1 MAEIESIVREFLS
14 YLSVEKASSKHTVS
28 NYARDLRR
36 YTNYLHTLN
45 VEDFA
50 EISESQAQGFAIFLS
65 KLNPPLA
72 KSSIARAVVAVRSL
86 HRFALTEGLIQNNVM
101 AQVKP
106 PKIASRLPKALN
118 LNTVLKLLEMPNRN
132 TPLGLRDAALLEL
145 LYGTGARI
153 SEILALQVDD
163 VTGDLADQG
172 LRLLG
177 KGRKERIV
185 PVGSYALAAIQS
197 WVSQGRASLGP
208 HTSALFLNKRGQKL
222 SRQSAWGILQE
233 YARALEIQL
242 SPHTLRHSFATHLL
256 DGGADIRVVQELLGH
271 ASVATTQIYTKVT
284 AQHLREVFLEAHPR
298 AR

>member
-1 MAEIESIVREFLS
+1 MAGIESTIREFLS

-28 NYARDLRR
+28 NYARDLQR
-36 YTNYLHTLN
+36 YANYLQTLN

-50 EISESQAQGFAIFLS
+50 EISENQAQGFAIFLS

-86 HRFALTEGLIQNNVM
+86 HRFALTEGLIQNNVT

-197 WVSQGRASLGP
+197 WVFQGRASLGP
-208 HTSALFLNKRGQKL
+208 RTSALFLNKRGQKL

-233 YARALEIQL
+233 YAQALEIEL